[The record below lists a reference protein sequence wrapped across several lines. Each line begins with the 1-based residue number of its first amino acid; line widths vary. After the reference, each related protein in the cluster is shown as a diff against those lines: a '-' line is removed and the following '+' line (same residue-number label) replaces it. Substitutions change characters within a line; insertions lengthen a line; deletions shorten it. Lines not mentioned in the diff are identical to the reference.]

1 MKRLFYLAVA
11 AILFSSCHTA
21 LTVSQVSRQSFQQP
35 SPNMEFIGLK
45 NMNKNNPMF
54 KEFGSDLER
63 ANIALNKQNFYM
75 GMFSLQELETYKS
88 TKRYITFVDVVRHTY
103 SHSDAVH
110 DNPDMEFAGWFIA
123 GFTIFTLF
131 PVYVPLLCAA
141 DKNDCQVVLKGEY
154 VLYVYDTKKK
164 EVVFTSPFE
173 INESDIYT
181 GQYSHKNTDQK
192 AVNERYKNILYN
204 TLLAQYAQA
213 YNYVNTLPK

>member
-21 LTVSQVSRQSFQQP
+21 LHVTSVQRNYQTMA

-54 KEFGSDLER
+54 KDFGGDLER

-123 GFTIFTLF
+123 GFTVFTLF

-141 DKNDCQVVLKGEY
+141 DKNDCQIALKGEY
-154 VLYVYDTKKK
+154 VLYVYDTVKK

-173 INESDIYT
+173 ITTS
-181 GQYSHKNTDQK
+181 
-192 AVNERYKNILYN
+192 ILGY
-204 TLLAQYAQA
+204 
-213 YNYVNTLPK
+213 

>member
-1 MKRLFYLAVA
+1 MKRLLYLAIT

-21 LTVSQVSRQSFQQP
+21 LHVANVQRNSPTMT

-54 KEFGSDLER
+54 KEFGADLER
-63 ANIALNKQNFYM
+63 TNIAINKQNFYM
-75 GMFSLQELETYKS
+75 GMFTLQELETYKS
-88 TKRYITFVDVVRHTY
+88 SMRYITFVDIVRHTY
-103 SHSDAVH
+103 NHSDAIH
-110 DNPDMEFAGWFIA
+110 DNPDMEVAGWFIA
-123 GFTIFTLF
+123 GFTAFTLI
-131 PVYVPLLCAA
+131 PVYVPLICAA

-154 VLYVYDTKKK
+154 VLYVYDTQKK

-173 INESDIYT
+173 INESDIYK
-181 GQYSHKNTDQK
+181 GQYSHKKTDQK

-204 TLLAQYAQA
+204 TVLEQYAQA

>member
-1 MKRLFYLAVA
+1 MKRLFYLAVV

-21 LTVSQVSRQSFQQP
+21 LQVASVQRNSTTMA

-63 ANIALNKQNFYM
+63 ANIALNKQNFY
-75 GMFSLQELETYKS
+75 
-88 TKRYITFVDVVRHTY
+88 VDIVRHTY

-110 DNPDMEFAGWFIA
+110 DNPDMELAGWMI
-123 GFTIFTLF
+123 GGITVFTLI
-131 PVYVPLLCAA
+131 PVYVPLICAA
-141 DKNDCQVVLKGEY
+141 DKNDCQITLKGEY

-173 INESDIYT
+173 INENDIYT

-204 TLLAQYAQA
+204 TFMAQYTQA